1 MSRSANTRKYIE
13 KILYGDTIPGKAD
26 LVHLSD
32 LNTDDLEVLKREWAA
47 VESTRRQMIISQLVH
62 HAASNFT
69 YDFREIFRFCLYDPD
84 PGIRSAA
91 ITGLTEE
98 EDDLFISRLTRFVQD
113 DPAEE
118 VREAA
123 VTALGKFAIFAEL
136 GDLPDHD
143 SKTIYNV
150 LLSVLNNQKEGAVIR
165 SEALVSIAAFHVTGV
180 KTLIEE
186 AYNGTDMRYKRAAL
200 RAMGRNCD
208 PLWLDTLFKE
218 FENDDTEI
226 KFEAI
231 MACGE
236 LSDEKAVPALIG
248 FTGDKNPRIREAAI
262 MALGEIGGQKAR
274 EVLNNLAK
282 NSRGRTRQAAEL
294 AIKELDICEDFLSMN
309 S

>member
-1 MSRSANTRKYIE
+1 MSRSANTRKYID
-13 KILYGDTIPGKAD
+13 KILYSDTIPGKSDFA
-26 LVHLSD
+26 HLSD
-32 LNTDDLEVLKREWAA
+32 LSTEDLEALRHEWTA

-91 ITGLTEE
+91 IAGLTEE
-98 EDDLFISRLTRFVQD
+98 EDELFISRLARFVKD

-143 SKTIYNV
+143 CKTIYNV
-150 LLSVLNNQKEGAVIR
+150 LLSVLNNKKEVSAIKG
-165 SEALVSIAAFHVTGV
+165 EALVSIAAFHVTGV

-186 AYNGTDMRYKRAAL
+186 AYNGTDIRYKSAAL

-218 FENDDTEI
+218 LENEDMDI
-226 KFEAI
+226 RYEAI

-236 LSDEKAVPALIG
+236 LNHEKAVPVLIG
-248 FTGDKNPRIREAAI
+248 FTGDKNLRIREAAI

-274 EVLNNLAK
+274 DTLNNLAK
-282 NSRGRTRQAAEL
+282 NSRGKTRQAAEL

-309 S
+309 C